1 MFSNDDLIN
10 FFREKGLGI
19 LIDKNGKVF
28 PRTGNSRDVLAILIN
43 ECKNNNVRIGF
54 NEAVLKIEK
63 REPDFRIKTK
73 DNEYICPKLVIST
86 GGKSYPSSGSAGD
99 GYGFAESLG
108 HTVVSPKPALT
119 PVFIKDYPLGEIAG
133 VSLQNRAVYLYRENK
148 KVNEHRGDIG
158 FTHNGLSGPG
168 ILDFSR
174 YMEKKDILKIDFAN
188 RNAEDFTRE
197 FIEAAEKEGKI
208 SIGKF
213 LKGYDIPVR
222 LVRIILCQ
230 LNLDGNEKLANINK
244 HMRNR
249 LVDSFCQYPFV
260 IENIGG
266 FDIAMVT
273 KGGIS
278 LNEVSSKT
286 MESKK
291 VKGLFF
297 AGEVLDID
305 GDTGGYN
312 IQAAFSTGYLAA
324 LSATDKK
331 GAARSRTM
339 GRPRRGII

>member
-19 LIDKNGKVF
+19 IIDKNGKVF
-28 PRTGNSRDVLAILIN
+28 PRTGNSRDVLGILIN
-43 ECKNNNVRIGF
+43 ECKNNNVRIVY

-63 REPDFRIKTK
+63 REPAFWIKTK
-73 DNEYICPKLVIST
+73 DNEYLCPKLVIST
-86 GGKSYPSSGSAGD
+86 GGKSYPSSGSSGD
-99 GYGFAESLG
+99 GYGFAKDLG

-119 PVFIKDYPLGEIAG
+119 PVFIKDYQLGEIAG
-133 VSLQNRAVYLYRENK
+133 VSLQNRTVYLYRDNK
-148 KVNEHRGDIG
+148 KVKEHRGDIG

-188 RNAEDFTRE
+188 RKAEAFARE

-213 LKGYDIPVR
+213 LKGYDIPVS

-230 LNLDGNEKLANINK
+230 LNLDRNEKLANINK
-244 HMRNR
+244 SIRNR

-278 LNEVSSKT
+278 LNEVSAKT

-291 VKGLFF
+291 VRGLFF

-331 GAARSRTM
+331 
-339 GRPRRGII
+339 